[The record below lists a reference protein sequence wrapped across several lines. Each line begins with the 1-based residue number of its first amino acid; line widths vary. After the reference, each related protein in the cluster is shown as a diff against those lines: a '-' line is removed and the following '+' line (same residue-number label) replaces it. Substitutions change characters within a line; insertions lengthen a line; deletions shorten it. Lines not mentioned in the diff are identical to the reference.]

1 MAIVARNG
9 RPLHTF
15 QHVAIGNREDTIATM
30 PPDEL
35 LRLWSRESLTSEM
48 AIGHLIQN
56 LVHQQAA
63 LAAVQSTLSG
73 LRKDVERAAAQ
84 APVPT
89 ESAVKRRPTK
99 KS

>member
-1 MAIVARNG
+1 MATL
-9 RPLHTF
+9 LHTF
-15 QHVAIGNREDTIATM
+15 SYEDAMATM

-63 LAAVQSTLSG
+63 LAAMQSTLSG
-73 LRKDVERAAAQ
+73 LRKEVEHIAAP
-84 APVPT
+84 APAMIENT
-89 ESAVKRRPTK
+89 AKRRPAK
-99 KS
+99 KG

>member
-1 MAIVARNG
+1 M
-9 RPLHTF
+9 
-15 QHVAIGNREDTIATM
+15 ATM

-63 LAAVQSTLSG
+63 LAAMQSTLSV
-73 LRKDVERAAAQ
+73 LRKDVERAATHEP
-84 APVPT
+84 API
-89 ESAVKRRPTK
+89 ESAAKRRPAK

>member
-1 MAIVARNG
+1 M
-9 RPLHTF
+9 
-15 QHVAIGNREDTIATM
+15 ATM

-56 LVHQQAA
+56 LVQQQTT
-63 LAAVQSTLSG
+63 LAAMQASLTA
-73 LRKDVERAAAQ
+73 LRKDIERAAAQ
-84 APVPT
+84 APVPL
-89 ESAVKRRPTK
+89 ESAAKRRSPK

>member
-1 MAIVARNG
+1 M
-9 RPLHTF
+9 
-15 QHVAIGNREDTIATM
+15 ATM

-56 LVHQQAA
+56 LVQQQAA
-63 LAAVQSTLSG
+63 LTAMQSSLAG
-73 LRKDVERAAAQ
+73 LRKEVERTAAPPPAT
-84 APVPT
+84 T
-89 ESAVKRRPTK
+89 ENAAKRRTPK

>member
-1 MAIVARNG
+1 MATV
-9 RPLHTF
+9 
-15 QHVAIGNREDTIATM
+15 

-56 LVHQQAA
+56 LVQQQAA
-63 LAAVQSTLSG
+63 LAAMQSTLSG
-73 LRKDVERAAAQ
+73 LRKDVERIAAPPPAT
-84 APVPT
+84 T
-89 ESAVKRRPTK
+89 ENAANRRPAK